1 MQKARQNKGFTL
13 VELLIVIA
21 IIGILAAIALPMY
34 NTQMIRARMTEVLNV
49 MGNISEAIGVYR
61 QEAEAHLGPV
71 SWPDCPDIPAIRS
84 SLGLSIPI
92 GRVVSAKIDS
102 ATGEIEVTVGNMGDG
117 SVDGK
122 TLTLTPTESNL
133 DGSISWKWGGTVRP
147 VYIPRK

>member
-1 MQKARQNKGFTL
+1 MRKSGKNKGFTL
-13 VELLIVIA
+13 VELLIVVA

-49 MGNISEAIGVYR
+49 MGNISEALGVYR

-92 GRVVSAKIDS
+92 GRVVSARIDS
-102 ATGEIEVTVGNMGDG
+102 ATGEIEVTIGNIDG

-122 TLTLTPTESNL
+122 TLTLRPIESNP
-133 DGSISWKWGGTVRP
+133 DGSITWTWGGTVRP
-147 VYIPRK
+147 AYIPRR